1 MFITTIDDANATTT
15 NLPVATA
22 ATGPTV
28 YIHLPSSTPILVL
41 ILILILIIIM
51 IVIVILFL
59 QAVFLPTVY
68 FEQGGLC
75 SCLFSFLIREGSI
88 VIHSWSYSVQ
98 YTFIRCRFL
107 RRRNLL
113 LLLLPSVNHYSFHHK
128 VIKYKYY
135 LREIQLLFG
144 YIDLILLVIIMIMM
158 RPLWWSY
165 DLTVRFL
172 FFYRLLSRLLLLL
185 LLVVL
190 LLHRLLLLRTIL
202 PYTSI
207 CHHQHRYWYWYSSYW
222 YWYW

>member
-1 MFITTIDDANATTT
+1 VVRELACFRNNGGSFDAASS
-15 NLPVATA
+15 PVDTA

-135 LREIQLLFG
+135 LREIRLLFG
-144 YIDLILLVIIMIMM
+144 FDDSAGDNNDYTLHEQIIVSF
-158 RPLWWSY
+158 RCDNDS
-165 DLTVRFL
+165 
-172 FFYRLLSRLLLLL
+172 SNGQG
-185 LLVVL
+185 
-190 LLHRLLLLRTIL
+190 LLLLRTVL
-202 PYTSI
+202 LYTSI
-207 CHHQHRYWYWYSSYW
+207 CHHQHCS
-222 YWYW
+222 